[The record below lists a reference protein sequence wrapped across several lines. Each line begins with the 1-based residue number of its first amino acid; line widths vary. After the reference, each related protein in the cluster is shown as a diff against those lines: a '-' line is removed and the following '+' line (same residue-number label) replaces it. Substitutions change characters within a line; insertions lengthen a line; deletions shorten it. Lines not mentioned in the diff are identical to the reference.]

1 MMTAGPDARPTLQ
14 RRPPLARNAAD
25 GFAGHTA
32 AQAVCGSGMS
42 AILSSGISEPVTGE
56 FDPAPLH
63 GTIALH
69 LPHGGTRHDRTRFP
83 SADVAFSPMDP
94 IRQRHPLAANGR
106 AGPLLSGRMRRDRR
120 QSLRRPGIAAL
131 CRLPAARRL
140 PWRLR
145 LPLVCRPAGW
155 IAIWRRLGQ
164 MAVLSRRLP
173 LVPA

>member
-1 MMTAGPDARPTLQ
+1 
-14 RRPPLARNAAD
+14 
-25 GFAGHTA
+25 
-32 AQAVCGSGMS
+32 MS
-42 AILSSGISEPVTGE
+42 AILSFGISEPVTGE
-56 FDPAPLH
+56 FDPAPH

-69 LPHGGTRHDRTRFP
+69 LLYDVTRHDRTRFP

-94 IRQRHPLAANGR
+94 IRQRHPLAADGR
-106 AGPLLSGRMRRDRR
+106 AGPLLSGRMARDRR

-131 CRLPAARRL
+131 CRLPTARRL